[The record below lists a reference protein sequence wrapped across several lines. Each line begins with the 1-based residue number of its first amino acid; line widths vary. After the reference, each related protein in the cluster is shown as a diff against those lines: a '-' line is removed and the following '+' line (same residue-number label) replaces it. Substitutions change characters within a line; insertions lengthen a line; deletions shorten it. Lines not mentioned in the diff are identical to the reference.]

1 LYKDKKNQ
9 VNIKTDLLKD
19 NSIILSDN
27 VATRINA
34 KKGDKIDIFSKITGN
49 DESYII
55 SKIVK
60 ADGETGQ
67 DMNVFGYALL
77 NNSK

>member
-1 LYKDKKNQ
+1 MYKDKKNQ

-34 KKGDKIDIFSKITGN
+34 EKWDKIDIFSKITGN